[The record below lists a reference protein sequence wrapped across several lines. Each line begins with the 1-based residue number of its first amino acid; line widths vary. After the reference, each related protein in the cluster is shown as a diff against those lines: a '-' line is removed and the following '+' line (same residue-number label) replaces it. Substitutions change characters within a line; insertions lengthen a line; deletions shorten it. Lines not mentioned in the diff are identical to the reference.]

1 MAAGADVQT
10 DPPLP
15 RWAPWS
21 IAGGPDPDF
30 DVSTRQTA
38 RAHLTDP
45 ELTTRFRRRFPT
57 HRRADYDEMVRALGY
72 VWDCPIE
79 GTANVTGY
87 RCATCKRTLA
97 DAGG

>member
-1 MAAGADVQT
+1 MPGVDIQT
-10 DPPLP
+10 LAPPP

-30 DVSTRQTA
+30 HASA
-38 RAHLTDP
+38 RASARERLTDP

-79 GTANVTGY
+79 RTANVTGY
-87 RCATCKRTLA
+87 RCATCKRTRA
-97 DAGG
+97 GAGG

>member
-1 MAAGADVQT
+1 VAAGGDIQT
-10 DPPLP
+10 LAPPP
-15 RWAPWS
+15 RRAPWS

-30 DVSTRQTA
+30 QASARETA
-38 RAHLTDP
+38 RARLTDP
-45 ELTTRFRRRFPT
+45 ELITRFRRRFPT
-57 HRRADYDEMVRALGY
+57 HRGADYDEMVRALGY

-97 DAGG
+97 EAGG